1 MCPDGLGHI
10 FFLSN
15 CLHILRYGSKVV
27 FLRAESAVATGRECR
42 WYRVK
47 VPLVRGVSDV
57 CAGRETACCEFLAAA
72 ENISSAR
79 R

>member
-1 MCPDGLGHI
+1 MVWGTS

-15 CLHILRYGSKVV
+15 CWHIVSYGLQVALLR
-27 FLRAESAVATGRECR
+27 FESAVATGRKCR

-47 VPLVRGVSDV
+47 VPLVQGVSDV
-57 CAGRETACCEFLAAA
+57 GAGRETACCEFLAAA

>member
-1 MCPDGLGHI
+1 MVWGTS

-15 CLHILRYGSKVV
+15 CWHIVRYGLQVV
-27 FLRAESAVATGRECR
+27 FLRVEGAVATGRKCR

-57 CAGRETACCEFLAAA
+57 GAGRETACCEFLAAA